1 MTNIQKLYSCVY
13 TKLLTVSMLEI
24 KNGTILKDKR
34 ILIDQIT
41 QKFENHRIYG
51 LVGINGS
58 GKTMILK
65 ALSGFHKLTQGDVY
79 QNDRLI
85 GCGKRMIANAGL
97 VLGQQ
102 EFICHFTLEENLR
115 LIKKIC
121 SNKKMI
127 DLHYWINLY
136 HIEKYRKTLYK
147 DLSLGTKKKMRY
159 CQ

>member
-1 MTNIQKLYSCVY
+1 
-13 TKLLTVSMLEI
+13 MLEI

-85 GCGKRMIANAGL
+85 GCGK
-97 VLGQQ
+97 
-102 EFICHFTLEENLR
+102 E
-115 LIKKIC
+115 
-121 SNKKMI
+121 
-127 DLHYWINLY
+127 
-136 HIEKYRKTLYK
+136 
-147 DLSLGTKKKMRY
+147 
-159 CQ
+159 